1 MATIPEG
8 FIIPDFGTTPPA
20 VGDGTASA
28 ACASAGAGASSEF
41 SGPRKISFI
50 CSKGNLDMAYP
61 GLIMANAALGE
72 GVQVNIFF
80 TFWGLDIIHKKL
92 NKKLRFTFAGN
103 TAMHMPE
110 LGYVRPGLE
119 NVSFP
124 QAMANLPGMTRFGTS
139 YMKKAMAELGIPP
152 VDEMVDLLEAA
163 GANMYACKL
172 TVDMMRLI
180 EADLKGIKGVISATD
195 FIELSEGGQIV
206 FI

>member
-8 FIIPDFGTTPPA
+8 FIIPDFGDAPA
-20 VGDGTASA
+20 APKATSTQKSHDT
-28 ACASAGAGASSEF
+28 SSES
-41 SGPRKISFI
+41 SGPRKMSFI

-72 GVQVNIFF
+72 GIEVNIFF

-110 LGYVRPGLE
+110 LSYIKQGWE
-119 NVSFP
+119 NISFP
-124 QAMANLPGMTRFGTS
+124 QSLANLPGMTAFGTN
-139 YMKKAMAELGIPP
+139 YMKKAMSELGIPP
-152 VDEMVDLLEAA
+152 VHEMIDLLEAA
-163 GANMYACKL
+163 GANMYACRL
-172 TVDMMRLI
+172 TAEMMKLI
-180 EADLKGIKGVISATD
+180 EGDLQGIKGIINATD
-195 FIELSEGGQIV
+195 FIELSEGGQII

>member
-1 MATIPEG
+1 MATIPDG
-8 FIIPDFGTTPPA
+8 FIIPDFGDKPA
-20 VGDGTASA
+20 AQDSKAS
-28 ACASAGAGASSEF
+28 SAEGKNYSEF
-41 SGPRKISFI
+41 SGPRKMSFI

-72 GVQVNIFF
+72 GVEVNIFF

-110 LGYVRPGLE
+110 MSYVKAGWE
-119 NVSFP
+119 NISFP
-124 QAMANLPGMTRFGTS
+124 QSMANLPGMTWFGTN
-139 YMKKAMAELGIPP
+139 YMKKAMDKLGIPP
-152 VDEMVDLLEAA
+152 VDDMIDLLAEA

-172 TVDMMRLI
+172 TVEMMKLI